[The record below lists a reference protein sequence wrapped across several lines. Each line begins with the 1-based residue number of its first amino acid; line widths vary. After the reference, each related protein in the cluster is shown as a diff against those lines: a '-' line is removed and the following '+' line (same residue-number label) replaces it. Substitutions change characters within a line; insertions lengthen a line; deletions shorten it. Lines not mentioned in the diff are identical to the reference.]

1 MAGDHNPFGSKV
13 ASNRSG
19 AGLDINRRSVV
30 TSDMLEN
37 FRKSL
42 EAAPVVRMGDYDYF
56 VHPVT
61 DGIPFMEP
69 AVMREIIDRMQNI
82 GDFDCDY
89 IVAPE
94 AMGIPLAVPLSLR
107 TGIPYNVV
115 RKRRYGLPGE
125 VMVHQ
130 VTGYSEKQ
138 MYINGLK
145 SGDRVVIVD
154 DVIST
159 GGTLRAL
166 VQSFRQMGVLV
177 VDIIVV
183 VEKGNGKRSLE
194 AELDIKIKTLVSVE
208 VRNGKLVVLD

>member
-1 MAGDHNPFGSKV
+1 
-13 ASNRSG
+13 
-19 AGLDINRRSVV
+19 
-30 TSDMLEN
+30 MLEN
-37 FRKSL
+37 LRRSL
-42 EAAPVVRMGDYDYF
+42 EAAPIVKMGDYDYF

-61 DGIPFMEP
+61 DGIPFMEA
-69 AVMREIIDRMQNI
+69 AVMKEIVDRMQNM

-94 AMGIPLAVPLSLR
+94 AMGIPLAVPLTLR

-125 VMVHQ
+125 VSVHQ
-130 VTGYSEKQ
+130 VTGYSEKE

-159 GGTLRAL
+159 GGTMRAL
-166 VQSFRQMGVLV
+166 IQAFQRMGVRIT
-177 VDIIVV
+177 DIIIV
-183 VEKGNGKRSLE
+183 VEKGNKKQELE
-194 AELDIKIKTLVSVE
+194 AELKVKIKTLVKVE
-208 VRNGKLVVLD
+208 VRDGKLVVLK

>member
-1 MAGDHNPFGSKV
+1 
-13 ASNRSG
+13 
-19 AGLDINRRSVV
+19 
-30 TSDMLEN
+30 MLEN
-37 FRKSL
+37 LRRSL
-42 EAAPVVRMGDYDYF
+42 EAAPVVKMGDYDYF

-61 DGIPFMEP
+61 DGIPFMEA
-69 AVMREIIDRMQNI
+69 AVMKEIIDRMQNI

-94 AMGIPLAVPLSLR
+94 AMGIPLAVPLTLR

-125 VMVHQ
+125 VSVHQ
-130 VTGYSEKQ
+130 VTGYSEKEL
-138 MYINGLK
+138 YINGLR

-159 GGTLRAL
+159 GGTMRAL
-166 VQSFRQMGVLV
+166 VQAFQKMGVRI

-183 VEKGNGKRSLE
+183 IEKGNKKEALE
-194 AELDIKIKTLVSVE
+194 AELKVKIKTLVKVE
-208 VRNGKLVVLD
+208 VRGGKLVVLN

>member
-1 MAGDHNPFGSKV
+1 
-13 ASNRSG
+13 
-19 AGLDINRRSVV
+19 
-30 TSDMLEN
+30 MLEN
-37 FRKSL
+37 LRRSL
-42 EAAPVVRMGDYDYF
+42 EAAPIVKMGDYEYF

-61 DGIPFMEP
+61 DGIPFME
-69 AVMREIIDRMQNI
+69 ATVMKEIIDRMQNV

-94 AMGIPLAVPLSLR
+94 AMGIPLAVPLTLR

-115 RKRRYGLPGE
+115 RKRRYKLPGE
-125 VMVHQ
+125 VSVHQ
-130 VTGYSEKQ
+130 VTGYSEKE

-159 GGTLRAL
+159 GGTMRAL
-166 VQSFRQMGVLV
+166 IQAFHKMGVTI

-183 VEKGNGKRSLE
+183 VEKGDHKEELE
-194 AELDIKIKTLVSVE
+194 SELKVKIKTLVKVE
-208 VRNGKLVVLD
+208 VRDGRLVVLN

>member
-1 MAGDHNPFGSKV
+1 
-13 ASNRSG
+13 
-19 AGLDINRRSVV
+19 
-30 TSDMLEN
+30 MLEN
-37 FRKSL
+37 LRRSL
-42 EAAPVVRMGDYDYF
+42 EAAPIVKMGDYNYF

-61 DGIPFMEP
+61 DGIPFMEA
-69 AVMREIIDRMQNI
+69 AVMKEIIDRIQNV

-94 AMGIPLAVPLSLR
+94 AMGIPLAVPLTLR

-125 VMVHQ
+125 VSVHQ
-130 VTGYSEKQ
+130 VTGYSEKEL
-138 MYINGLK
+138 YINGLR

-159 GGTLRAL
+159 GGTMRAL
-166 VQSFRQMGVLV
+166 VQALQNMGVRI

-183 VEKGNGKRSLE
+183 VEKGDRKEALE
-194 AELDIKIKTLVSVE
+194 AELHIKIKTLVKVE
-208 VRNGKLVVLD
+208 VRDGKLAVLN

>member
-1 MAGDHNPFGSKV
+1 M
-13 ASNRSG
+13 
-19 AGLDINRRSVV
+19 
-30 TSDMLEN
+30 EN
-37 FRKSL
+37 FRRSL
-42 EAAPVVRMGDYDYF
+42 EAAPVVKMGDYEYF

-61 DGIPFMEP
+61 DGIPFMEA
-69 AVMREIIDRMQNI
+69 AVMKEIIDRMQNM

-94 AMGIPLAVPLSLR
+94 AMGIPLAVPLTLR

-115 RKRRYGLPGE
+115 RKRRYNLPGE
-125 VMVHQ
+125 VSVHQ
-130 VTGYSEKQ
+130 VTGYSEKE

-166 VQSFRQMGVLV
+166 VQAFQRMGVRI
-177 VDIIVV
+177 VDIIIV
-183 VEKGNGKRSLE
+183 VEKGDNKEELE
-194 AELDIKIKTLVSVE
+194 VELKVKIKTLVKVE
-208 VRNGKLVVLD
+208 VRDGKLVVLN

>member
-1 MAGDHNPFGSKV
+1 
-13 ASNRSG
+13 
-19 AGLDINRRSVV
+19 
-30 TSDMLEN
+30 MLEN
-37 FRKSL
+37 LRRSL
-42 EAAPVVRMGDYDYF
+42 EAAPIVKMGNYDYF

-61 DGIPFMEP
+61 DGIPFME
-69 AVMREIIDRMQNI
+69 AVVLKEIIDRMQNM

-94 AMGIPLAVPLSLR
+94 AMGIPLAVPLTLR

-125 VMVHQ
+125 VSVHQ
-130 VTGYSEKQ
+130 VTGYSEKE

-159 GGTLRAL
+159 GGTMRAL
-166 VQSFRQMGVLV
+166 VQAFQKMDVRIT
-177 VDIIVV
+177 DIIVV
-183 VEKGNGKRSLE
+183 VEKGNKKEELE
-194 AELDIKIKTLVSVE
+194 AELKVKIKTLVKVE
-208 VRNGKLVVLD
+208 VRDGKLVILK

>member
-1 MAGDHNPFGSKV
+1 
-13 ASNRSG
+13 
-19 AGLDINRRSVV
+19 
-30 TSDMLEN
+30 MLEN
-37 FRKSL
+37 LRRSL
-42 EAAPVVRMGDYDYF
+42 EAAPIVKIGDYDYF

-61 DGIPFMEP
+61 DGIPFME
-69 AVMREIIDRMQNI
+69 ATVMREIIDRMQNV

-115 RKRRYGLPGE
+115 RKRRYNLPGE
-125 VMVHQ
+125 VSVHQ
-130 VTGYSEKQ
+130 VTGYSQKE

-145 SGDRVVIVD
+145 AGDRVVIVD

-166 VQSFRQMGVLV
+166 VQSFQKMGVRV

-183 VEKGNGKRSLE
+183 VEKGDRKAELE
-194 AELDIKIKTLVSVE
+194 AELGIHIKTLVKVE
-208 VRNGKLVVLD
+208 VRDGRLVVLN